1 MKPPDP
7 FVARPAT
14 LGDAG
19 DVAALMNAF
28 DRAFLEEPDEMDATE
43 VAGWWTGA
51 DLERD
56 TLVVRDTVG
65 TLAASGR
72 LKEEGE
78 AVVEL
83 DAYVHPEVL
92 GRGLGGFLLDWAE
105 EESSRRDRPTVR
117 TGALAADP
125 AAKLLIEGRGFEPV
139 RHFYRMLIDLDGQL
153 PEAVWPGGFDVAT
166 FATGDEATLHAVIE
180 EAFADHWGQEPR
192 DLEHWHEQ
200 VFSQA
205 WWDPS
210 LVYLV
215 REGGEAVAAEINAFR
230 FGMGWVGTLG
240 TRVPWRG
247 RGLGRALLLTA
258 FGEFHRRGQHRIG
271 LAVDAG
277 NETGATY
284 LYESVGMRV
293 SAQADVY
300 ERRR

>member
-1 MKPPDP
+1 
-7 FVARPAT
+7 V
-14 LGDAG
+14 LEDAS
-19 DVAALMNAF
+19 DVASLMNDF
-28 DRAFLEEPDEMDATE
+28 DSAFLEEPDQMNATE
-43 VAGWWTGA
+43 VAGWWAGA

-56 TLVVRDTVG
+56 TLVVRDPSG
-65 TLAASGR
+65 KLSASGR

-78 AVVEL
+78 AVLEL
-83 DAYVHPEVL
+83 DAFVHPEDL

-105 EESSRRDRPTVR
+105 EESRRRERSRLR
-117 TGALAADP
+117 TAALTADP

-139 RHFYRMLIDLDGQL
+139 RHFYRMLIDLDSQ
-153 PEAVWPGGFDVAT
+153 PAEAVWPEGLEVAT
-166 FATGDEATLHAVIE
+166 FAAGDEATLHAVTE
-180 EAFADHWGQEPR
+180 EAFADHWGHEPR
-192 DLEHWHEQ
+192 DLEHWREH

-205 WWDPS
+205 WWDAS

-215 REGGEAVAAEINAFR
+215 RAGDEAVAAEINAFR

-240 TRVPWRG
+240 TRLPWRG

-258 FGEFHRRGQHRIG
+258 FGEFYRRGQHRIG

-277 NETGATY
+277 NETGATH

>member
-14 LGDAG
+14 LEDAAE
-19 DVAALMNAF
+19 VAALMNAF

-56 TLVVRDTVG
+56 TLVVRDPAG
-65 TLAASGR
+65 KLAASGR

-78 AVVEL
+78 ALEL
-83 DAYVHPEVL
+83 DAFVHPEVL

-105 EESSRRDRPTVR
+105 EESSRREPSTLR
-117 TGALAADP
+117 TSALTADP

-139 RHFYRMLIDLDGQL
+139 RHFYRMLVDLDVQP
-153 PEAVWPGGFDVAT
+153 PEAVWPGGFEVAT
-166 FATGDEATLHAVIE
+166 FATGDEATLHAVTE
-180 EAFADHWGQEPR
+180 EAFADHWGHEPR
-192 DLEHWHEQ
+192 DLAHWHEH
-200 VFSQA
+200 VFSRA

-215 REGGEAVAAEINAFR
+215 REGGEVVAAEINAFR

-240 TRVPWRG
+240 TRIPWRG
-247 RGLGRALLLTA
+247 QGLGRALLLTA
-258 FGEFHRRGQHRIG
+258 FAEFYRRGQQRIG

-277 NETGATY
+277 NETGATH

-300 ERRR
+300 EKRR

>member
-1 MKPPDP
+1 
-7 FVARPAT
+7 V
-14 LGDAG
+14 LEDAS
-19 DVAALMNAF
+19 DVASLMNAF
-28 DRAFLEEPDEMDATE
+28 ERAYLEEPDEMDATE

-56 TLVVRDTVG
+56 TLVVRDPAG
-65 TLAASGR
+65 KLAASGR

-78 AVVEL
+78 AVLEL
-83 DAYVHPEVL
+83 DAYVHPEAL
-92 GRGLGGFLLDWAE
+92 GRGLGGFLLEWAE
-105 EESSRRDRPTVR
+105 EESRRLERPTLR
-117 TGALAADP
+117 TSALMADP
-125 AAKLLIEGRGFEPV
+125 AAKSLIEGRGFDPV
-139 RHFYRMLIDLDGQL
+139 RHFYRMLIELDARP
-153 PEAVWPGGFDVAT
+153 PEAVWPEGFEVAT
-166 FATGDEATLHAVIE
+166 FATGDGATLHAVIE
-180 EAFADHWGQEPR
+180 EAFADHWGHQPR
-192 DLEHWHEQ
+192 DLEHWHQ
-200 VFSQA
+200 HVFGQA

-215 REGGEAVAAEINAFR
+215 REGDEAVAAEINAFR

-258 FGEFHRRGQHRIG
+258 FGEFYRRVQHRIG

-277 NETGATY
+277 NETGATH

-300 ERRR
+300 EKRR